1 MVRERMLDLLLLVA
15 ERKPRDFTGLGVVFY
30 TSLADL
36 PHLPLG
42 QSLPVGLAL
51 PVVGAES
58 VAVALATVSARTS
71 AWHDGF
77 HLVEADTLSLTHL
90 CQFLSPGILTEFCH
104 PPGASPTGA
113 RHMTALL
120 ASRLQGIECVG
131 LLTNQDELTLF
142 EHGAQVH
149 TAKVK

>member
-1 MVRERMLDLLLLVA
+1 MVREHVLDLLLRVA
-15 ERKPRDFTGLGVVFY
+15 ERKPRAFTGLGVVFY

-42 QSLPVGLAL
+42 QSLPAGLGL
-51 PVVGAES
+51 PVVGAEN
-58 VAVALATVSARTS
+58 VAIALAAVSDRAS

-77 HLVEADTLSLTHL
+77 HFVDVHSQALTHL
-90 CQFLSPGILTEFCH
+90 CQFLSPGIPHEFTQSM
-104 PPGASPTGA
+104 GASPMGA
-113 RHMTALL
+113 RHMTAQLV
-120 ASRLQGIECVG
+120 SRLQGIECVG

-142 EHGAQVH
+142 ERGTQVH

>member
-1 MVRERMLDLLLLVA
+1 MVRERVLELLLRVA

-42 QSLPVGLAL
+42 QSLPAGLGL
-51 PVVGAES
+51 PVVGVER
-58 VAVALATVSARTS
+58 VAITLAAVSDRTS

-90 CQFLSPGILTEFCH
+90 CQFLSPGIPTEFSH
-104 PPGASPTGA
+104 PPGAEPTGA

-120 ASRLQGIECVG
+120 VSRLQGIECVG

-142 EHGAQVH
+142 ERGAQVH